1 MDIQGSIAIVTGAN
15 RGMGRHFAAQLLE
28 RGAAKVYAG
37 SRRIES
43 VDLPGVEAVQL
54 DITDPASVAAAA
66 EIASDAT
73 LLINNAGIATFE
85 NLLGD
90 NEDAIRQEME
100 TNYFG
105 TLNMVRAFAPVLGA
119 NGGGAMLNI
128 LSVLSW
134 RAAGMGHAYS
144 AAKAASWSLTNGA
157 RLELMGQGTQVTG
170 LHVSG
175 VDTDMLK
182 DVPAEKSDPAD
193 VVRAGLDGVQA
204 GALEVLADEDT
215 VMLKGL
221 LSADPSVMYPEL
233 GAGGWP
239 SDGNWDSNG

>member
-1 MDIQGSIAIVTGAN
+1 MEIQGSIAIVTGAN
-15 RGMGRHFAAQLLE
+15 RGMGRHFAQQLLE

-43 VDLPGVEAVQL
+43 VDLPGVEPVQL

-66 EIASDAT
+66 MIASDAT
-73 LLINNAGIATFE
+73 ILINNAGIATFE
-85 NLLGD
+85 NLVGGT
-90 NEDAIRQEME
+90 EDAIRREME

-134 RAAGMGHAYS
+134 RSAGIGHAYS

-157 RLELMGQGTQVTG
+157 RLELAQQGTQVVG
-170 LHVSG
+170 LHVAG
-175 VDTDMLK
+175 IDTDMLAGVEA
-182 DVPAEKSDPAD
+182 DKSDPAD
-193 VVRAGLDGVQA
+193 IARAGLDGIEA
-204 GALEVLADEDT
+204 GAMEVLADQVT
-215 VMLKGL
+215 VDMKAVLN
-221 LSADPSVMYPEL
+221 ADPSVTYPEL
-233 GAGGWP
+233 AAGGP
-239 SDGNWDSNG
+239 VR